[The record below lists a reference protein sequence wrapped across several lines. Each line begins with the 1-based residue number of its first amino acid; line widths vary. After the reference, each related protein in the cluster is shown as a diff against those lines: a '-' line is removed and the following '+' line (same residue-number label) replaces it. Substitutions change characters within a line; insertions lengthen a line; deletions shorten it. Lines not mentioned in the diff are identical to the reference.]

1 MKRTL
6 LTILQISVT
15 LGLLWYIF
23 RDSEKNARM
32 AEALSSAD
40 WPLLLPG
47 IACVGLACILQTER
61 WRQLLAA
68 QDIRMG
74 WWRTFRVYMIGLFF
88 NMFLLGATGGDV
100 VKIYYAMREAMA
112 KKAAAL
118 LSVLVDRMMGLLGLM
133 IVTVGVVALRWE
145 SLTAHAL
152 TRGLLGTLVMVMG
165 AMGGLVVVGFL
176 IDRFGLSEKIPSWVP
191 LHGKLVEITTAFST
205 YARDGR
211 TLLSTLGLSIT
222 SHFLNFLAFYF
233 AALALG
239 VFRGL
244 SGALDIASVMPVIM
258 TITALPISLSGVGVR
273 ETLFEQMLSTL
284 FGTPE
289 ETAVIISVL
298 GFMMMVFW
306 GLVGGIIYL
315 CYRPTGGLHLAE
327 VREDVAEVE
336 AEVEGELPEIR
347 VSPQS
352 DATTGSGP
360 PSPGPPAP

>member
-6 LTILQISVT
+6 LTILQICVT
-15 LGLLWYIF
+15 IGLLWWIF
-23 RDSEKNARM
+23 RDPEKNARM
-32 AEALSSAD
+32 AEALAAAD
-40 WPLLLPG
+40 WILLLPG
-47 IACVGLACILQTER
+47 ILCVGLACVLQTER

-74 WWRTFRVYMIGLFF
+74 WWRTFRVYMVGLFF

-133 IVTVGVVALRWE
+133 VVTVGVVALRWE
-145 SLTAHAL
+145 SLTAHTL
-152 TRGLLGTLVMVMG
+152 TRGLLGTLVTVMG
-165 AMGGLVVVGFL
+165 AMGGLVVGGFL
-176 IDRFGLSEKIPSWVP
+176 IDRLGLGKKIPKRMP
-191 LHGKLVEITTAFST
+191 FHGKLVEITTAFST

-211 TLLSTLGLSIT
+211 TLLSTLGLSIS

-239 VFRGL
+239 AFRGL
-244 SGALDIASVMPVIM
+244 SGAVDIASVLPVIM

-273 ETLFEQMLSTL
+273 ETLFEQMLSTM
-284 FGTPE
+284 FATPE
-289 ETAVIISVL
+289 ATAVIISVL
-298 GFMMMVFW
+298 GFLMTFFW

-315 CYRPTGGLHLAE
+315 CYRPTGGLHLDE
-327 VREDVAEVE
+327 IREDVAEVE
-336 AEVEGELPEIR
+336 ASVEGE
-347 VSPQS
+347 
-352 DATTGSGP
+352 GP
-360 PSPGPPAP
+360 HAR